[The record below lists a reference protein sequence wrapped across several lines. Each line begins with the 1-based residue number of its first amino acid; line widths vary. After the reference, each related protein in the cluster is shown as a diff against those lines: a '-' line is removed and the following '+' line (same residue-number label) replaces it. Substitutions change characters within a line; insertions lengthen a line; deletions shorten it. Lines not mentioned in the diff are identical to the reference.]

1 MNVIKLLHDR
11 GIDSSQKKESIDL
24 FNIHL
29 DTDITVIT
37 FSEIDGRKP
46 DLVRKVDATSRY
58 DFDFDKDVFLLNIQS
73 SSPLFAH
80 IFWDI
85 AHNIEVGRVIYV
97 KETIPMDNVL
107 DSSYYQDCFEVNKDN
122 NNGRTVYKKLKP
134 LVIESDKGLNDWSFC
149 IPVGPEDPTFL
160 NKCVSRI
167 LELKIKKFEI
177 ILCGQPHKNFKY
189 LDKVRV
195 VGTDIPAPP
204 VHITRKKNVLAQEAK
219 YGNLCILHDR
229 VYLPLNFMDAMER
242 YGDLYAFIGFQ
253 SYYFVD
259 RFNLI
264 PRRYSDFNTI
274 ENGINKSFDFAHMN
288 KPRGDFF
295 DDMRYIYQAPQRA
308 NFGYDYLTG
317 SLYVC
322 KRNLWLN
329 TPQNE
334 NLFWQEFEDTE
345 HGIRA
350 SIKGIPSGINPYTIT
365 QSMNSRTVMHYY
377 GYITINNRK
386 GISKM
391 TRALTEIIPF
401 LPKKPALRITEKEAR
416 KRMYEYCVKY
426 NVGYD
431 IYSKIPYF
439 NITGLSRYKMIVDII
454 KDCCIPFDRVDEFIN
469 DFQRNILCE
478 QYPPKLLRNLKSIL
492 ESSSDS
498 MVKKLHL
505 IKSGHFGVQLMHSHL
520 RTPFAKDNNDWF
532 IKYKPIMKVT
542 NYISALYLKYLYRGS
557 YLPMNIKELSTLI
570 DQTSP
575 YVSEQE

>member
-1 MNVIKLLHDR
+1 MNIIKLLHDR
-11 GIDSSQKKESIDL
+11 GIGSSQKKEFIDL
-24 FNIHL
+24 SNIYL

-58 DFDFDKDVFLLNIQS
+58 DFNFDKDVFLLNIQS

-80 IFWDI
+80 VFWDV

-97 KETIPMDNVL
+97 KETIPMANVL

-122 NNGRTVYKKLKP
+122 NNGITVYKKLKP
-134 LVIESDKGLNDWSFC
+134 LVIEADKGLNDWSFC

-229 VYLPLNFMDAMER
+229 VYLPLNFMDAMEK

-264 PRRYSDFNTI
+264 PRRYSDFGTI
-274 ENGINKSFDFAHMN
+274 VSGINKNFDLSTIT
-288 KPRGDFF
+288 KPNLELF
-295 DDMRYIYQAPQRA
+295 DEMQYICQHPKRA
-308 NFGYDYLTG
+308 SFGYDYLTG

-322 KRNLWLN
+322 KRNLWIN

-334 NLFWQEFEDTE
+334 NLFWQEYEDIE
-345 HGIRA
+345 HAVRA
-350 SIKGIPSGINPYTIT
+350 SSNGIPSSINPHTIT
-365 QSMNSRTVMHYY
+365 QSMNSRMALHYY
-377 GYITINNRK
+377 GYTKINNAK
-386 GISKM
+386 GISKI
-391 TRALTEIIPF
+391 TRALTEVIPF
-401 LPKKPALRITEKEAR
+401 LAKKPALRITEKDAR
-416 KRMYEYCVKY
+416 KRMYDYCIKY
-426 NVGYD
+426 KVGRD
-431 IYSKIPYF
+431 IYCKIPSF
-439 NITGLSRYKMIVDII
+439 KITGISRYLMIVDII
-454 KDCCIPFDRVDEFIN
+454 KDCSIPFDKVGEFIN
-469 DFQRNILCE
+469 DLQKCLIFEQLPPRIL
-478 QYPPKLLRNLKSIL
+478 RDITSVL
-492 ESSSDS
+492 ELSSDS
-498 MVKKLHL
+498 IAKKNNL
-505 IKSGHFGVQLMHSHL
+505 IKDCLLGIQLTHSYL

-532 IKYKPIMKVT
+532 IKYKPITKVA
-542 NYISALYLKYLYRGS
+542 NYTSALYLKYLYRGTC
-557 YLPMNIKELSTLI
+557 LPMNIKELSVLI
-570 DQTSP
+570 DQTTP
-575 YVSEQE
+575 YLSE